1 MNIIIGGIMEKG
13 DDVLTTLLGGCV
25 GLVVLGI
32 GIILILSWI
41 FG

>member
-1 MNIIIGGIMEKG
+1 MNKG

-25 GLVVLGI
+25 GLVFFGVAA
-32 GIILILSWI
+32 IIFLSWI

>member
-1 MNIIIGGIMEKG
+1 MEKG

-25 GLVVLGI
+25 TLVVLGI
-32 GIILILSWI
+32 GLVLILSWI